1 METVADELSTNQ
13 EKDYSPLSSPLPIQS
28 LPSSEDITTNFVLQS
43 SCSNTSQQSQL
54 PPTIPHQ
61 SETVQIQN
69 ESLHEIQDVDQA
81 TIIPSYSSETPPPLP
96 PPINPTNMNT
106 TPLQSLSNRKGG
118 KRKTV
123 CTVCVLYVCISV
135 VLV

>member
-13 EKDYSPLSSPLPIQS
+13 EKDYSPLSSLLPIQS

-54 PPTIPHQ
+54 PPTTHQ

-106 TPLQSLSNRKGG
+106 TPSQPLSNRKGG

-123 CTVCVLYVCISV
+123 CTVCMCCMY
-135 VLV
+135 VLVLF